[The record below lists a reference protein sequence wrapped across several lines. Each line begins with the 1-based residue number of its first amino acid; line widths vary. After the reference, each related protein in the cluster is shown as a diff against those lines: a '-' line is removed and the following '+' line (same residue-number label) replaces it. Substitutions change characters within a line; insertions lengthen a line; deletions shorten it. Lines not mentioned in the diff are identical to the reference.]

1 MATNQFFRSSYFSTD
16 KDQVLINNLNREAI
30 QVQGIDVKYIRRE
43 FVNYDKLFG
52 EDQSSKFE
60 RSYDIEMYVKSV
72 DSFGGDGKFLSK
84 FGLEIRDEITFSVNR
99 DRFTTEVVNN
109 EPDIVRPMEG
119 DLIWVM
125 SAIDK
130 RARVFEI
137 TYVNSEEVYYQLGK
151 LYTWE
156 IQTKVF
162 EYGGES
168 FDTGVVEI
176 DVLDEYKIDRTVTLT
191 AGSGNF
197 AIGEVV
203 TIAATSSSAN
213 VVFWEP
219 ISKNLTITNTVGQFD
234 TGRIVGSTS
243 LASWDIESVETF
255 VDSISSNSDNDFIKQ
270 KEIDIVDFSEKNPF
284 SE

>member
-60 RSYDIEMYVKSV
+60 NSYDIEMYVKSV
-72 DSFGGDGKFLSK
+72 DAFGGDSKFLSK

-99 DRFTTEVVNN
+99 DRFATEVLTTET
-109 EPDIVRPMEG
+109 DINRPMEG

-156 IQTKVF
+156 IKTKVF
-162 EYGGES
+162 EYAGES
-168 FDTGVVEI
+168 FDTGVADIDILDTYTVSREI
-176 DVLDEYKIDRTVTLT
+176 QLG
-191 AGSGNF
+191 AGTGDF
-197 AIGEVV
+197 VIGETVQIIS
-203 TIAATSSSAN
+203 TASKAE
-213 VVFWEP
+213 VVFWNTDT
-219 ISKNLTITNTVGQFD
+219 KVLVVTNIVGQFD
-234 TGRIVGSTS
+234 SGIVTGNDS
-243 LASWDIESVETF
+243 LAEYPITEITQSTITQ
-255 VDSISSNSDNDFIKQ
+255 SSNSDNDFITSK
-270 KEIDIVDFSEKNPF
+270 KIDIVSFDETNPF

>member
-16 KDQVLINNLNREAI
+16 KDQVLLNNLNREAI

-60 RSYDIEMYVKSV
+60 NSYDIEMYVKSV

-99 DRFTTEVVNN
+99 DRFTAEVIAN
-109 EPDIVRPMEG
+109 EPDISRPMEG

-137 TYVNSEEVYYQLGK
+137 TYVNSEEVYYQLGR

-162 EYGGES
+162 EYAGET
-168 FDTGVVEI
+168 FETGVDEI
-176 DVLDEYKIDRTVTLT
+176 DVLDEYKIDRILTMT
-191 AGSGNF
+191 AGTGDF
-197 AIGEVV
+197 AIGETV
-203 TIAATSSSAN
+203 TIAETSSSA
-213 VVFWEP
+213 VVIFWNP
-219 ISKNLTITNTVGQFD
+219 LNQQLTVSNIVGQFD
-234 TGRIVGSTS
+234 TGRVVGQTS
-243 LASWDIESVETF
+243 LASWDILSIDTY
-255 VDSISSNSDNDFIKQ
+255 VDSVSSNSDNDFIKD